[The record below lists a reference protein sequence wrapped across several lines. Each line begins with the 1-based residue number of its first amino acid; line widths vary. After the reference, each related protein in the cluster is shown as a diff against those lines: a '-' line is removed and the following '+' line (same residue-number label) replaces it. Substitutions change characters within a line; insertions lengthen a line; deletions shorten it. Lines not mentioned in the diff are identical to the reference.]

1 MPYITPDDIH
11 NIDNFDTLL
20 DFLREKLGWH
30 IPEDVELE
38 DIAFPWSPEDLDLD
52 ELTEELVVDCQQLP
66 PFPTN
71 QLEFDFSESTQP
83 WGIFFL
89 QFDSESVYRTVLRRV
104 LRGLVEKR
112 DRDASLPTW
121 RHDHLLFICTTTDFQ
136 RFAFAHF
143 AATTENWRRAVL
155 SIFSWEQGDTHIRT
169 LCEYNLPALALP
181 SGGFSSDQEW
191 FQEWQKAF
199 DVEAVTG
206 KFFADYQRVF
216 AQVEDAVEGIS
227 ESETEERRLYT
238 QRLFNRLMFLR
249 FIEKKGWLTYNDN
262 REYLRTLFDATEASE
277 TDENFLNDRLFWA
290 FFRGLGNVTN
300 LLEESAE
307 VVERRGNVP
316 FLNGGLFEM
325 HDEYDQRNAVHI
337 PNDKFAEILKLF
349 ERYNFT
355 VTESTP
361 LDIEVAVD
369 PEMLGKVFEEL
380 VTGRH
385 GTGSYYTPRPVVS
398 FMCRESLKICLQ
410 NKTDETP
417 ETLQAFVDDD
427 KATEIRDPEKVL
439 KVLQTLR
446 ICDPACGSGAYL
458 LGMMSELL
466 RLREALF
473 RSQNVDPRTTYQ
485 RKLDIIQQNLYG
497 VDKDEFAV
505 NIAMLR
511 LWLSLA
517 VDYDD
522 DTPEPLPN
530 LDYKVA
536 TGDSLTG
543 PAPENMSLA
552 NPLIQEIQEYQAEYL
567 VTHVDA
573 EKQELREVIAE
584 LKENLQGWQANANEF
599 VWQVEFPEV
608 FQEGGFDIV
617 IGNPPYVRQELIRSV
632 RPVFERLFPE
642 VYTGTADL
650 YVYFYK
656 RGTELLRTRGVLAY
670 ISSNRFLRVAYG
682 RRLREFFSNRMCLH
696 ILLDFGSVSIFG
708 ASVDT
713 CIVLVENSDPNG
725 EAFSTATFRDE
736 ADILRLSDA
745 FQECSFSINTWN
757 LSSDGWALTSPEAL
771 TLLRKLEDIGMPL
784 GEYVNNGFYMGVKTG
799 CNAAFIINESV
810 RRQLIAEDISS
821 SELIKPVLRGRKL
834 SRWKTMSVK
843 EYLIAIASSVNKRW
857 PWSDARVDLEAEQI
871 FAETYPA
878 IYRHLNSYRER
889 LITRDDQGR
898 FYWEFRSCAYYAE
911 FGKPKIVY
919 TQTAKLLYACY
930 DTEKAFGLNNVYF
943 IPTRDLSL
951 LAILNSRL
959 FDWYARHKFYNLN
972 DPWRGGRLQFFAQ
985 YMKKVPIADMTSE
998 QKMALSR
1005 LVKQIL
1011 ADPQSDRVRDIEQE
1025 IDKLVYQL
1033 YGLTDAEIELIKQT
1047 YRDAGMEI

>member
-1 MPYITPDDIH
+1 M
-11 NIDNFDTLL
+11 
-20 DFLREKLGWH
+20 
-30 IPEDVELE
+30 
-38 DIAFPWSPEDLDLD
+38 
-52 ELTEELVVDCQQLP
+52 
-66 PFPTN
+66 
-71 QLEFDFSESTQP
+71 
-83 WGIFFL
+83 
-89 QFDSESVYRTVLRRV
+89 
-104 LRGLVEKR
+104 
-112 DRDASLPTW
+112 
-121 RHDHLLFICTTTDFQ
+121 
-136 RFAFAHF
+136 
-143 AATTENWRRAVL
+143 L

-199 DVEAVTG
+199 DVEAVTN

-216 AQVEDAVEGIS
+216 AQVEDAVEGIP
-227 ESETEERRLYT
+227 EGETEARRLYT

-249 FIEKKGWLTYNDN
+249 FIEKKGWLTYDGN

-417 ETLQAFVDDD
+417 ETLQAFVDDGD
-427 KATEIRDPEKVL
+427 ATEIRDPEKVL

-485 RKLDIIQQNLYG
+485 RKLDIIQKNLYG

-517 VDYDD
+517 VDYED

-543 PAPENMSLA
+543 PAPEHLSLA
-552 NPLIQEIQEYQAEYL
+552 KPLIQEIQEYQAEYL

-584 LKENLQGWQANANEF
+584 LKENLQGWQANADEF
-599 VWQVEFPEV
+599 VWQIEFPEV

-696 ILLDFGSVSIFG
+696 ILLDFGSVSVFG

-898 FYWEFRSCAYYAE
+898 FYWELRSCAYYAE

-1011 ADPQSDRVRDIEQE
+1011 ADSQSDGVREIESE
-1025 IDKLVYQL
+1025 IDELVYQL
-1033 YGLTDAEIELIKQT
+1033 YSLTDAEIELIKQT
-1047 YRDAGMEI
+1047 YRDAGMEV